1 MAVLQSVRERHRPA
15 RRGSPSVAER
25 EPLAG
30 LGSGLLPGTSA
41 WDAECVITEL
51 YASHYKGLVQ
61 LAALWVRDVSTA
73 EEVVQDSFIAMHGGF
88 QRLRD
93 TDNAL
98 AYLRQAVVNR
108 ARSVLRHRGVV
119 ERNVLDM
126 PPDVPSAEQ
135 AALARLERSAVV
147 AALREL
153 TDRQREAITLRYYAG
168 LSESEIAAVMR
179 VSRGSV
185 KSHTSR
191 GMAALRTALQRD

>member
-1 MAVLQSVRERHRPA
+1 MTAMA
-15 RRGSPSVAER
+15 VAER
-25 EPLAG
+25 EPSTG
-30 LGSGLLPGTSA
+30 LGSGFLPRTSA

-51 YASHYKGLVQ
+51 YASHYKSHYKGLVQ

-119 ERNVLDM
+119 ERNMLDT
-126 PPDVPSAEQ
+126 PPDVPSAEH

-191 GMAALRTALQRD
+191 GMAALRTALERD

>member
-1 MAVLQSVRERHRPA
+1 MTAMA
-15 RRGSPSVAER
+15 VAER
-25 EPLAG
+25 GPLAG
-30 LGSGLLPGTSA
+30 LGSGSLRRTSA

-51 YASHYKGLVQ
+51 YASHYKALVQ

-73 EEVVQDSFIAMHGGF
+73 EEVVQDSFIAMHSGF

-93 TDNAL
+93 TENAL

-119 ERNVLDM
+119 ERNTLDT
-126 PPDVPSAEQ
+126 PPDVPSAEHS
-135 AALARLERSAVV
+135 ALARLEQSAVL

-168 LSESEIAAVMR
+168 LSEGEIAAAMR

-191 GMAALRTALQRD
+191 GMAALRTALARD

>member
-1 MAVLQSVRERHRPA
+1 M
-15 RRGSPSVAER
+15 
-25 EPLAG
+25 
-30 LGSGLLPGTSA
+30 
-41 WDAECVITEL
+41 ITEL
-51 YASHYKGLVQ
+51 YASHYKALVQ

-88 QRLRD
+88 ARLRE

-119 ERNVLDM
+119 ERNVLDT
-126 PPDVPSAEQ
+126 PPDVPSAEHL
-135 AALARLERSAVV
+135 ALARLERSAVV

-168 LSESEIAAVMR
+168 LSESEIADVMR

-191 GMAALRTALQRD
+191 GMAALRTVLERD

>member
-1 MAVLQSVRERHRPA
+1 MTAMA
-15 RRGSPSVAER
+15 VAER
-25 EPLAG
+25 EPLVALG
-30 LGSGLLPGTSA
+30 LGLLPRANA
-41 WDAECVITEL
+41 WDADYAISEL
-51 YASHYKGLVQ
+51 YAQHYKGLVQ
-61 LAALWVRDVSTA
+61 LAALWVRDVGVA
-73 EEVVQDSFIAMHGGF
+73 EEVVQDSFIAMHKGW

-93 TDNAL
+93 IDNAP

-119 ERNVLDM
+119 ERNVQDA
-126 PPDVPSAEQ
+126 PPDMPSAEHL
-135 AALARLERSAVV
+135 ALARLEQSAVV

-168 LSESEIAAVMR
+168 LSEAEIAAAMK

-191 GMAALRTALQRD
+191 GMAALRTALERDRPGCRELN

>member
-1 MAVLQSVRERHRPA
+1 MAGAASVTVCLASASDGFPGDRDWPTGGIGA
-15 RRGSPSVAER
+15 RNADRA
-25 EPLAG
+25 
-30 LGSGLLPGTSA
+30 
-41 WDAECVITEL
+41 ITEL
-51 YASHYKGLVQ
+51 YALHYKGLVQ
-61 LAALWVRDVSTA
+61 LAALWVRDVPTA
-73 EEVVQDSFIAMHGGF
+73 EEVVQDSFIAMHGGW

-93 TDNAL
+93 TDYAL
-98 AYLRQAVVNR
+98 PYLRQAVVNR

-119 ERNVLDM
+119 ERNVLDT
-126 PPDVPSAEQ
+126 PPDVPSAEH

-168 LSESEIAAVMR
+168 LSEGEIAAAMK

-191 GMAALRTALQRD
+191 GMAALRTALTQD

>member
-1 MAVLQSVRERHRPA
+1 MAGQMA
-15 RRGSPSVAER
+15 VAER
-25 EPLAG
+25 EPSTG
-30 LGSGLLPGTSA
+30 LGSGLLSRTSA

-51 YASHYKGLVQ
+51 YARHYRALVQ
-61 LAALWVRDVSTA
+61 LAALWVRDVATA
-73 EEVVQDSFIAMHGGF
+73 EEVVQDSFIAVHGAL

-93 TDNAL
+93 TDNAV
-98 AYLRQAVVNR
+98 AYLRQTVVNR

-119 ERNVLDM
+119 ERNVLDT
-126 PPDVPSAEQ
+126 PPDVPSAEH

-191 GMAALRTALQRD
+191 AMAALRTALERD

>member
-1 MAVLQSVRERHRPA
+1 MTTMA
-15 RRGSPSVAER
+15 VAER

-30 LGSGLLPGTSA
+30 LGSGLHPRTSA
-41 WDAECVITEL
+41 WDAECLITEL
-51 YASHYKGLVQ
+51 YAQHYRALVQ
-61 LAALWVRDVSTA
+61 LAVLWVRDMSTA
-73 EEVVQDSFIAMHGGF
+73 EEVVQDSFIAIHGGWR
-88 QRLRD
+88 RLRD

-98 AYLRQAVVNR
+98 PYLRQAVVNR

-119 ERNVLDM
+119 ERSVLDT

-135 AALARLERSAVV
+135 SALARLEQAAVL

-153 TDRQREAITLRYYAG
+153 TDRQREAITLRYFAG
-168 LSESEIAAVMR
+168 LSECEIAAAMR